1 MAGLAQW
8 TMAKAPSG
16 RATRLLP
23 TAATPPAKQ
32 RGLPAAQLGASAM
45 KGSSGA
51 TSSASGGVPLAL
63 HARR

>member
-45 KGSSGA
+45 KGSSGSIRA
-51 TSSASGGVPLAL
+51 ASGFTLLASQ
-63 HARR
+63 ARR